1 MRLGLA
7 MCQALGTLDLV
18 VAKPTVIELDSKPSP
33 GKVVPDPVAIELGSV
48 RSPKRVRLGN
58 MPRP

>member
-1 MRLGLA
+1 